1 MGLFGGKN
9 EKEITIQV
17 EGMHC
22 GHCVAAVERELKQTP
37 GVKKAKVSLEQN
49 NAHVVYDETKT
60 DPEKLRA
67 AVETAG
73 YHAAN

>member
-9 EKEITIQV
+9 QKEITIQV

-22 GHCVAAVERELKQTP
+22 SHCVAAVERELKQTP
-37 GVKKAKVSLEQN
+37 GVKKAKVSLEQKS
-49 NAHVVYDETKT
+49 ARVVYDETVT

-67 AVETAG
+67 AVAAAG
-73 YHAAN
+73 YQAV